1 MKDSK
6 YKEVPWMTG
15 RWKKL
20 ATTSNR
26 GFAPQSTCKYKQWLC
41 SEKQYDDRVNTEN
54 SKHRLNVETP
64 SLHNPY
70 AKRRWK
76 DVSQLVFRSVVFLL
90 SWKFGL
96 DTSLS
101 EKLYRVCYIPHD
113 GGFFSKHFWI
123 AKSLYHLMK
132 VLQNVVELFEKW
144 RNKFHLYIP
153 IFANIV
159 NVILQ

>member
-113 GGFFSKHFWI
+113 GGFFFKTFLNCEIVISFDERLAKCSWTFWEVKKQI
-123 AKSLYHLMK
+123 SFVYS
-132 VLQNVVELFEKW
+132 NF
-144 RNKFHLYIP
+144 R
-153 IFANIV
+153 
-159 NVILQ
+159 